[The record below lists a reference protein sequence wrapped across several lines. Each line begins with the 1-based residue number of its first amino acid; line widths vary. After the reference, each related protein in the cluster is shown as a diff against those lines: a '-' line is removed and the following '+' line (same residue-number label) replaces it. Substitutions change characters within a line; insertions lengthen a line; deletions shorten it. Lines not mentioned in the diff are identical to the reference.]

1 MAIEKQINVPAIIIS
16 EIKSLGNNPA
26 ITNYLECRGI
36 ALDTA
41 RPYCKEVYY
50 QLDNKQYFTAG
61 FENRSGG
68 YELRNLYFK
77 GSSSPKDITHIQN
90 GSKSVCVLEGFIDF
104 LSLLTLQKS
113 IHPIRSDFLIL
124 NSVSMAEKSLDTLK
138 VYRNV
143 FLYLDL
149 DSAGRKTQEKYQSAG
164 LKTVDA
170 SGIYENFK
178 DINDYLMDQKL
189 SRKEVQQ
196 QAVKK
201 SGRMHL

>member
-1 MAIEKQINVPAIIIS
+1 MAV
-16 EIKSLGNNPA
+16 
-26 ITNYLECRGI
+26 R
-36 ALDTA
+36 
-41 RPYCKEVYY
+41 
-50 QLDNKQYFTAG
+50 
-61 FENRSGG
+61 
-68 YELRNLYFK
+68 
-77 GSSSPKDITHIQN
+77 
-90 GSKSVCVLEGFIDF
+90 
-104 LSLLTLQKS
+104 
-113 IHPIRSDFLIL
+113 
-124 NSVSMAEKSLDTLK
+124 SLDILK

-143 FLYLDL
+143 FLYLDR